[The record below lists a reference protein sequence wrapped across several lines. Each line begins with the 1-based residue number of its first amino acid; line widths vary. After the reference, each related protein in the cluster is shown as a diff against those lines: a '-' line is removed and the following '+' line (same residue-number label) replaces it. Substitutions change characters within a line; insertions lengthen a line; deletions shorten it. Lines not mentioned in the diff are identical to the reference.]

1 MQNDDSVLAMLR
13 QLREMGVRIAMDD
26 FGTGYSS
33 LSYLRSFPL
42 DRIKID
48 RSFIADSDSNADSA
62 VIVRTI
68 SALGQ
73 ALGIDTT
80 AEGIE
85 TAEQL
90 KFARRAG
97 CTEGQGYFIGRP
109 CAALA
114 TREFIAEFRRV
125 GTAA

>member
-1 MQNDDSVLAMLR
+1 
-13 QLREMGVRIAMDD
+13 
-26 FGTGYSS
+26 
-33 LSYLRSFPL
+33 
-42 DRIKID
+42 
-48 RSFIADSDSNADSA
+48 
-62 VIVRTI
+62 VRTI

-90 KFARRAG
+90 KFARQAG

-114 TREFIAEFRRV
+114 TREFIAESQRV